1 MPICKKVI
9 LLENVTIEVKFFS
22 KISLQF
28 WNSFRFS
35 VLTANYHLNEPKV
48 STHKTYMYSK
58 KNLMCSVKKIL
69 ENSNFFFFFINAFCF
84 IMFMT
89 QLYSWLINQMYEVLA
104 RTFLL
109 FLCSMINLANA
120 WFGVQKKVTV
130 CAMEIR
136 LFCWTMQF
144 CLLLYTCKVS

>member
-1 MPICKKVI
+1 M
-9 LLENVTIEVKFFS
+9 S
-22 KISLQF
+22 H
-28 WNSFRFS
+28 RFPHIK
-35 VLTANYHLNEPKV
+35 LTCTL
-48 STHKTYMYSK
+48 K
-58 KNLMCSVKKIL
+58 KNLMCSVKKIF

-120 WFGVQKKVTV
+120 WFGVPRK
-130 CAMEIR
+130 R
-136 LFCWTMQF
+136 
-144 CLLLYTCKVS
+144 LLYVQWKSGYFAGQCSFVYYCTHVKFLNKEKNLKVQSIFPSFYHCNKTG

>member
-1 MPICKKVI
+1 MPICKKII

-58 KNLMCSVKKIL
+58 KNLMCSVKKKF
-69 ENSNFFFFFINAFCF
+69 ENSNFF
-84 IMFMT
+84 
-89 QLYSWLINQMYEVLA
+89 S
-104 RTFLL
+104 FLL
-109 FLCSMINLANA
+109 MLFVSLCLWRNCILDSLIKCMRFWRELFVIPMFNDKLSKCLIWCSEKGDCMCNGNQAILLDNA
-120 WFGVQKKVTV
+120 V
-130 CAMEIR
+130 
-136 LFCWTMQF
+136 LFIIVHM
-144 CLLLYTCKVS
+144 